1 MMLYRKYCIDDLRDV
16 FERHR
21 MQPITSQVGIEFLRT
36 EVETAFV
43 FARVASDAQ
52 DSEKRLRN
60 VRNARRAYDTL
71 LHFMQRLVLTP
82 DARDEIHLRIWD
94 LRRQLIN
101 LGENC

>member
-1 MMLYRKYCIDDLRDV
+1 
-16 FERHR
+16 
-21 MQPITSQVGIEFLRT
+21 MQPVTSQAGIEFLRT

-60 VRNARRAYDTL
+60 VRNARRAYNTL
-71 LHFMQRLVLTP
+71 LHFVQRLVLTP
-82 DARDEIHLRIWD
+82 GARGEIHLRICE

-101 LGENC
+101 LGENV